1 MPEHHPSTQ
10 LLADL
15 RRYMQTA
22 GLDAFVVPTADP
34 HGSEYLPAHYAVRA
48 RLTGFDGSAGTAVVT
63 PSAAALWTDSRY
75 FLQAARQ
82 LAGTPFTLQ
91 REGVEGVPSV
101 AEWIAGELSALPTPA
116 DGGARVVGIVA
127 ETCSRAEFL
136 ALASALP
143 AHVRLAAIDD
153 DPFRAI
159 WPQRPPLPAAQVYV
173 QPAEW
178 TSRGFAEK
186 RDAVFA
192 ALDSAGRPAADALVV
207 DDLSEIAWLT
217 GLRGGDVDYNPVFMA
232 YLLLT
237 RTGATLFS
245 RGDRFTPEALA
256 QLAADG
262 SALQPYAAVFDALEA
277 WAPGRL
283 ALTETAN
290 MRLVEAARR
299 AGHTMFAASPVPAL
313 RAVKDEAEQAGFRR
327 AVREDGAAMAGLL
340 RRLDETALREAWTE
354 QTVDEVLTALRAA
367 RPGFRS
373 LSFATIAGYGPH
385 GAIVH
390 YEATPAT
397 AARLEARG
405 LLLIDSGAHYA
416 SGTTDLTRTV
426 ALGPVSDEERRVCTL
441 VMKGHVALAR
451 MRFPEGTVGLQLD
464 TAARA
469 AMWSEGYD
477 FGHGTGHGVGSVL
490 PVHEGPLQIRKNV
503 RPCTLLPVEPGQV
516 VTDEPG
522 VYVEGRFGVRIE
534 NMLLCRR
541 ADTTPFGR
549 FLRFETLTLCPYDLR
564 TFDLGLFT
572 PDEIAWIDDYHALCR
587 RELMPLL
594 SDEAD
599 RRWLEAATRPVAEVS
614 AGMAAAE
621 LETGIS

>member
-1 MPEHHPSTQ
+1 MQSSHSVISCVG
-10 LLADL
+10 AL
-15 RRYMQTA
+15 RRYMQQK
-22 GLDAFVVPTADP
+22 GLAAFVVPTADP
-34 HGSEYLPAHYAVRA
+34 HGSEYLPAHYETRA

-82 LAGTPFTLQ
+82 LADTPFTLQ
-91 REGVEGVPSV
+91 REGVEGVPTV
-101 AEWIAGELSALPTPA
+101 AEWLAGELSALPTPA
-116 DGGARVVGIVA
+116 GSGAKAVGIVA
-127 ETCSRAEFL
+127 ETCSRSAFL
-136 ALASALP
+136 ALQAALP
-143 AHVRLAAIDD
+143 AHVRLVALDD
-153 DPFRAI
+153 DPFRDI
-159 WPQRPPLPAAQVYV
+159 WPERPPLPAAEVYV

-178 TSRGFAEK
+178 TSRTFAQK
-186 RDAVFA
+186 RDAALGALRA
-192 ALDSAGRPAADALVV
+192 AGQPEALVV

-232 YLLLT
+232 YLLLA
-237 RTGATLFS
+237 REGATLFS
-245 RGDRFTPEALA
+245 NGHRFTPEALA

-262 SALQPYAAVFDALEA
+262 IGLQPYAAVFDALEA

-299 AGHTMFAASPVPAL
+299 VGHTAFAASPVPAL

-327 AVREDGAAMAGLL
+327 AVREDGAAMVGLL
-340 RRLDETALREAWTE
+340 RRLDEVALREAWTE

-390 YEATPAT
+390 YEATLAT
-397 AARLEARG
+397 ASRLEARG
-405 LLLIDSGAHYA
+405 LLLLDSGAHYA

-490 PVHEGPLQIRKNV
+490 PVHEGPLQIRKDV
-503 RPCTLLPVEPGQV
+503 RPCTLLPVEPGQI

-541 ADTTPFGR
+541 DGTTPFGR

-564 TFDLGLFT
+564 TFDLGRFT
-572 PDEIAWIDDYHALCR
+572 PGEIAWIDDYHALCR

-599 RRWLEAATRPVAEVS
+599 RRWLEAATRPVSEVS
-614 AGMAAAE
+614 AACAK
-621 LETGIS
+621 